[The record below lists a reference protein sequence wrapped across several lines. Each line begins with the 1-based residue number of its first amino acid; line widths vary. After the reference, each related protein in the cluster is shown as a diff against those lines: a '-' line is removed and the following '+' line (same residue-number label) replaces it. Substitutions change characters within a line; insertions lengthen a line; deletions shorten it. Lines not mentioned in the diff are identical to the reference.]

1 MKLAHT
7 LLLLFVTVTFKVFA
21 QSPEKMSYQA
31 IIRSQDN
38 SLVVNSR
45 ISVKVIVHQSTSTG
59 TIVYQETHS
68 PTTNSNGLVSLEI
81 GTGTIVTGDFSKIGW
96 DKGPYYIETQVDVKG
111 GSSYN
116 IVGVTQLLSVPYA
129 LYAKTAGGTSGTPFR
144 SAIVPFTTSRSIA
157 SGDVNNTIECT
168 TSSTLT
174 LPADFAGMA
183 VGETINLEAHNGAVL
198 TIQGASGVSLNYT
211 AGGTG
216 KFTSTAGNVRFG
228 FLRKTATNSYIISG
242 Q

>member
-7 LLLLFVTVTFKVFA
+7 LILLFVTVSLKVFA

-31 IIRSQDN
+31 IIRAQDN
-38 SLVVNSR
+38 SLVVNSK
-45 ISVKVIVHQSTSTG
+45 ISLKVIVHQSTATG
-59 TIVYQETHS
+59 TTVYQETHS

-81 GTGTIVTGDFSKIGW
+81 GTGTIVTGDFSKIAW

-111 GSSYN
+111 GSNFN
-116 IVGVTQLLSVPYA
+116 ITGVTQLLSVPYA
-129 LYAKTAGGTSGTPFR
+129 LYAKTAGGTSSTPFR
-144 SAIVPFTTSRSIA
+144 SAIIAFTSSRNIA
-157 SGDVNNTIECT
+157 AGDVNNTIECAT
-168 TSSTLT
+168 TSTLT
-174 LPADFAGMA
+174 LTSDFGSMA

-198 TIQGASGVSLNYT
+198 TVQAASGVTLNYT
-211 AGGTG
+211 AAGSA

-228 FLRKTATNSYIISG
+228 FLRKTGTNSYIISG